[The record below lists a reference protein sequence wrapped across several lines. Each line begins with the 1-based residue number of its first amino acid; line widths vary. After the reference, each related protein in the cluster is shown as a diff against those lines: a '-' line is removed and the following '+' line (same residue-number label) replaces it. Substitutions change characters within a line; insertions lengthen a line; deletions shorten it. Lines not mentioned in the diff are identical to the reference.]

1 MMSAVSQWPIAGD
14 LVITGLGQLGTVVD
28 TYETRSGLCAHVSV
42 GGRVIGW
49 HVWALSAVSS

>member
-1 MMSAVSQWPIAGD
+1 MSAVSQWPIAGD